1 MKFRKK
7 PVTIEAEQFT
17 DENKN
22 RCFNFV
28 RCNCVA
34 DRDGNGLPTL
44 RIQTLEGEMTASLG
58 DWIIKGVKGEFYPCR
73 PDIFAAT
80 YEPAEDIA
88 NVADQ
93 TVDRSNA
100 NGVTQSGPA
109 ESVLLGGAAPTCDA
123 DGIRDTERAHRP
135 LSAENQALTRER
147 K

>member
-17 DENKN
+17 EENKD

-28 RCNCVA
+28 RCNRVA

-73 PDIFAAT
+73 NDIFMET
-80 YEPAEDIA
+80 YE
-88 NVADQ
+88 Q
-93 TVDRSNA
+93 
-100 NGVTQSGPA
+100 
-109 ESVLLGGAAPTCDA
+109 VLD
-123 DGIRDTERAHRP
+123 
-135 LSAENQALTRER
+135 
-147 K
+147 